1 MDLAI
6 ASRSASSGMAQKI
19 VSRMIIGG
27 SAGCRM
33 MLALPRPAPPMVCT
47 PLLVVLVNSSM
58 LALVPG
64 PADTD
69 DTDATISAYGTP
81 PFASFSATARDTA
94 YTIGMVACPP
104 QVIIL
109 TFGASRCS
117 RRFAGGITAGPT
129 AAGVRSIAAIP
140 AAAYFGAAAACT
152 YALVAS
158 NTRSGFSGC
167 ASNQSTP
174 SWEVSRPNFRARAN
188 PSLSG
193 SIPTIHRGSSQS
205 ERNNLY
211 NRSVL
216 ILPDP
221 TIATDAL

>member
-27 SAGCRM
+27 SAGFRM
-33 MLALPRPAPPMVCT
+33 MIALPRPAPPMVCT

-81 PFASFSATARDTA
+81 PFSETARDTA

-117 RRFAGGITAGPT
+117 RRFA
-129 AAGVRSIAAIP
+129 
-140 AAAYFGAAAACT
+140 
-152 YALVAS
+152 
-158 NTRSGFSGC
+158 
-167 ASNQSTP
+167 
-174 SWEVSRPNFRARAN
+174 
-188 PSLSG
+188 
-193 SIPTIHRGSSQS
+193 
-205 ERNNLY
+205 
-211 NRSVL
+211 
-216 ILPDP
+216 
-221 TIATDAL
+221 